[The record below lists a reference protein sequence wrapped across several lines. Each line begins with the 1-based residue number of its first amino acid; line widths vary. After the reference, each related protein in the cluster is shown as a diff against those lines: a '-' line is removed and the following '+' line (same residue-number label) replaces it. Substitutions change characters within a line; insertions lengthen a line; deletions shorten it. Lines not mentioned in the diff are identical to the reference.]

1 VSGTAD
7 TGHDL
12 GAWTRLGARFGRH
25 TGVYFG
31 ANVVAM
37 LLGIVNVAVLTRFL
51 RPADYGRLTALV
63 LIAAWL
69 GVLCTLGFLQGVNG
83 RVFSGGGDAGDDFG
97 GGGDDDDDAVDGAP
111 AGDRRTALTSG
122 LLLVVALAATLVLAG
137 AWAAGPLAGGLLK
150 DPSAADEIVLAI
162 TAGALGGIWRF
173 VSNVPRY
180 ERRAATYVALHI
192 LRPVAV
198 LAVSLPLVASG
209 RGVHG
214 AILGLVCGTALSI
227 GCGLVAIRHSLAL
240 RFSRAEAREIER
252 RGRPFLVLI
261 ASMTLLHTGDTWV
274 LTQVSSDHSVGIYRV
289 ASRGAVFMTYF
300 VGAVVM
306 TFGPLRRTPAFAAI
320 IEQRG
325 RPQVG
330 ALFFRYLVVGSLGM
344 LLVLCVGADVIV
356 RILAP
361 SYRGVASLLPLLGL
375 GFFVHGVF
383 TGLYRLST
391 FARRRLWM
399 SLIGV
404 VSVVVLAGASLSL
417 YHVFGMSGVALGAV
431 VAAAVA
437 AVIVYAVQRRG
448 REPLPIAWRP
458 LAIAVALTAA
468 LYGAAHAASLAP
480 QPVALLG
487 GLAALLAFVP
497 LLLRLGVIPR
507 GHVAPLVAVLR
518 SAVGLDRDRG
528 LSERLEALPA
538 DERRALDTL
547 LGDGRRPG
555 RGRRGRGD
563 PEPALFAAA
572 ARGIARLATAPDP
585 GERAPAVGAYLF
597 GAAGPA
603 DRDAAG
609 RGLIASGVPA
619 GELEALEGTVEALR
633 VLPRTTW
640 AREGAELTGAIRP
653 RLAPTAPAG

>member
-1 VSGTAD
+1 
-7 TGHDL
+7 
-12 GAWTRLGARFGRH
+12 
-25 TGVYFG
+25 
-31 ANVVAM
+31 
-37 LLGIVNVAVLTRFL
+37 
-51 RPADYGRLTALV
+51 
-63 LIAAWL
+63 
-69 GVLCTLGFLQGVNG
+69 
-83 RVFSGGGDAGDDFG
+83 
-97 GGGDDDDDAVDGAP
+97 
-111 AGDRRTALTSG
+111 
-122 LLLVVALAATLVLAG
+122 
-137 AWAAGPLAGGLLK
+137 
-150 DPSAADEIVLAI
+150 
-162 TAGALGGIWRF
+162 
-173 VSNVPRY
+173 
-180 ERRAATYVALHI
+180 
-192 LRPVAV
+192 
-198 LAVSLPLVASG
+198 VASG
-209 RGVHG
+209 HGVHG
-214 AILGLVCGTALSI
+214 AILGVVCGSALSI

-240 RFSRAEAREIER
+240 RFSRAEARDIER

-320 IEQRG
+320 TEQRG

-330 ALFFRYLVVGSLGM
+330 ALFFRYLVVASLGM

-356 RILAP
+356 RVVAP
-361 SYRGVASLLPLLGL
+361 SYRGVADLLPLLGL

-391 FARRRLWM
+391 FARRRMWM

-404 VSVVVLAGASLSL
+404 ISVVVLAGASLGL
-417 YHVFGMSGVALGAV
+417 YQVFGMTGVALGAV
-431 VAAAVA
+431 IGATAAALV
-437 AVIVYAVQRRG
+437 VYVVQRRG

-458 LAIAVALTAA
+458 LATAVVLTAA
-468 LYGAAHAASLAP
+468 LYGIAHAASLAP
-480 QPVALLG
+480 QPIALLG

-528 LSERLEALPA
+528 LAERLETLPA
-538 DERRALDTL
+538 DERGALDAL

-555 RGRRGRGD
+555 RGRRGLGE
-563 PEPALFAAA
+563 PEPALLAAA
-572 ARGIARLATAPDP
+572 ARGVARLATAPDP
-585 GERAPAVGAYLF
+585 DERAGAVGAYLF

-609 RGLIASGVPA
+609 RGLIASGVPPA
-619 GELEALEGTVEALR
+619 RLEALEGTVEALR
-633 VLPRTTW
+633 ALPRTTW
-640 AREGAELTGAIRP
+640 AREGAELTATIRP
-653 RLAPTAPAG
+653 RLAPPAPAG